1 MFCGGDGLARDAL
14 GLAGECCARFSMIA
28 NVFCPSALPHCVLLR
43 PICLNSTHSAD
54 GAATAQ
60 DSSKSARYVLDGS
73 CGTSAPPLRAVLNP
87 NRLILP
93 VAIMLQCC
101 IGADVCSGCALLA
114 DGARALQHR
123 QLHLQSSA
131 WGFLRWM
138 SHGACHVPQQVLPS
152 TMMTTLQCS
161 TMVLPCLALLVDVHL
176 HPAAT

>member
-28 NVFCPSALPHCVLLR
+28 HVFCPSALPRCVLLR
-43 PICLNSTHSAD
+43 PICLHSTPSAD

-60 DSSKSARYVLDGS
+60 GSSESARYVRAGS
-73 CGTSAPPLRAVLNP
+73 FGTPSPPLRAVLNP

-93 VAIMLQCC
+93 RAIRLQRC

-114 DGARALQHR
+114 DCARALQHR

-131 WGFLRWM
+131 WGFLCWM
-138 SHGACHVPQQVLPS
+138 SRGACHGPQQVLPS
-152 TMMTTLQCS
+152 TMMTALQCS
-161 TMVLPCLALLVDVHL
+161 TMALPCLALLVDVHL